1 MSAVTLSIASLQA
14 GYTPNVPIVRNASL
28 TLNSGEILTV
38 VGPNGAGKSTLL
50 KAIAGLIPISSGT
63 ITLQGRSIVGVEAHR
78 MIQLGVAFVP
88 QTANVFATLSIQDN
102 LRVAAHSLSRL
113 PKGKVEAL
121 YEMFPDLADRRR
133 RPAGELSGG
142 QRQMLAIARALIA
155 TPSIVMLD
163 EPTAGLSP
171 KAVMEVFEMLRKL
184 ARDGIAILL
193 VEQNARLALR
203 MSDRGLV
210 LVDGTNR
217 MSGEASKLLEDPEL
231 VASYLGKSRRSA

>member
-63 ITLQGRSIVGVEAHR
+63 ITLQGRSIVGVQAHR

-113 PKGKVEAL
+113 PKGKVESL
-121 YEMFPDLADRRR
+121 YEMF
-133 RPAGELSGG
+133 
-142 QRQMLAIARALIA
+142 
-155 TPSIVMLD
+155 
-163 EPTAGLSP
+163 
-171 KAVMEVFEMLRKL
+171 
-184 ARDGIAILL
+184 
-193 VEQNARLALR
+193 
-203 MSDRGLV
+203 
-210 LVDGTNR
+210 
-217 MSGEASKLLEDPEL
+217 
-231 VASYLGKSRRSA
+231 